1 MKNFIATLSFIKNSP
16 SLMHKYLIPD
26 IKPATNFFKL
36 FHKCIFFF
44 DYYKRRKSAKL
55 YFDKQKNLFLDQN
68 GYLIMKNSELEVSVI
83 QALRQIKSISQNIN
97 WEIEINQSK
106 KNFLVQYP
114 IDLTKKE
121 NFFLFNILLNKKIFK
136 NLVNYFREIPV
147 LLSASLWYSPN
158 KTFEKNRSQEF
169 HQDSDDTK
177 QIKLLFPL
185 EIISENDGP
194 LTIIDS
200 KKSKKIF
207 TKLKS
212 KNFRKKFGFLVQ
224 NQKFSDEIIDS
235 FNPEKIKMTGNL
247 GDCFFADT
255 SNCYHFGSRPSVGSN
270 PRLMLAFHIVS
281 GQSRKLPLWNKKIYR
296 INNFS
301 IEKIF
306 KNYSVK
312 KEELKLFLTYYLS
325 NIKYKFYKVGI
336 NKIL

>member
-1 MKNFIATLSFIKNSP
+1 M
-16 SLMHKYLIPD
+16 
-26 IKPATNFFKL
+26 
-36 FHKCIFFF
+36 
-44 DYYKRRKSAKL
+44 
-55 YFDKQKNLFLDQN
+55 
-68 GYLIMKNSELEVSVI
+68 
-83 QALRQIKSISQNIN
+83 
-97 WEIEINQSK
+97 
-106 KNFLVQYP
+106 
-114 IDLTKKE
+114 
-121 NFFLFNILLNKKIFK
+121 
-136 NLVNYFREIPV
+136 
-147 LLSASLWYSPN
+147 
-158 KTFEKNRSQEF
+158 
-169 HQDSDDTK
+169 
-177 QIKLLFPL
+177 
-185 EIISENDGP
+185 ISENDGP